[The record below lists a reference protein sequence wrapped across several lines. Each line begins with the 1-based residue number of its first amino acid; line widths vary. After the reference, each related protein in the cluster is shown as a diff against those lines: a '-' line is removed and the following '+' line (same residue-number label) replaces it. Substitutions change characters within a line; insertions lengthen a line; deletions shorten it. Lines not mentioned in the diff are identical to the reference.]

1 MARARALIQAIAAA
15 SVVTLTCV
23 ACQGAV
29 SLDQRSPAVATIVQ
43 PWGKTELQRSG
54 TFVLPREAQLTVAVV
69 AESHAP
75 QELQVLGYLRG
86 QLPLYFGPQAL
97 ADEPL
102 MLEEAMQLARQ
113 QEADFLLTFRLL
125 RWPGGFVDSASS
137 QCPERRA
144 EACELSTIDP
154 DMKLTL
160 QVYDVVN
167 GRVVDSV
174 TAHASL
180 GIQSW
185 VVEDVSPLV
194 NNTLARMLDSLA
206 P

>member
-1 MARARALIQAIAAA
+1 MARARALFLAIVTV
-15 SVVTLTCV
+15 SVVTVTCV
-23 ACQGAV
+23 ACQGGV
-29 SLDQRSPAVATIVQ
+29 SLEQRSPVVANIVQ
-43 PWGKTELQRSG
+43 PWGKTDLQRSS
-54 TFVLPREAQLTVAVV
+54 TFVLPREARLTVAVL

-75 QELQVLGYLRG
+75 QELEVLGHLRG
-86 QLPLYFGPQAL
+86 QLPLYFGPQDL

-102 MLEEAMQLARQ
+102 LRDEAMQRARQ

-125 RWPGGFVDSASS
+125 RWPGGFVDSAAS
-137 QCPERRA
+137 QCPDHRA
-144 EACELSTIDP
+144 KACELSTLDP
-154 DMKLTL
+154 DMKLAL

-167 GRVVDSV
+167 GRVVDVV

-194 NNTLARMLDSLA
+194 NDTLARMLDSLA